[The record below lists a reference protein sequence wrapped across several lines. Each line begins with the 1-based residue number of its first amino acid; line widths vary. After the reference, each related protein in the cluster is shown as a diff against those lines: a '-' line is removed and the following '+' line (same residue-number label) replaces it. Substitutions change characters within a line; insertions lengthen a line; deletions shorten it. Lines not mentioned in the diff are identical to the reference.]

1 MEKKKDNDKKST
13 SKDEIENEEVK
24 KEEIE
29 ISKEKLE
36 KIEKELKSEKRKSR
50 RKPDN
55 QKLKKDIIR
64 NILICAIITIYFIF
78 IGLGVKTIP
87 VTEYLM
93 DLKTFSIFTVII
105 TVVIF
110 EKAYKKDEN
119 YLIVH
124 GLEMAVV
131 GIETQVLLNLYSL
144 ENENFSNVLY
154 WIMIGMVIYYA
165 IKVLIIYFRKKLKK

>member
-1 MEKKKDNDKKST
+1 MEKKKDNYKKSA
-13 SKDEIENEEVK
+13 DENEEVK

-29 ISKEKLE
+29 ISEEKLE
-36 KIEKELKSEKRKSR
+36 KIEKELKSEKRKTR
-50 RKPDN
+50 KKPDN

-64 NILICAIITIYFIF
+64 NILICAIVTIYFIF

-93 DLKTFSIFTVII
+93 DLKTFSIFAVII

-110 EKAYKKDEN
+110 EKAYKKDED
-119 YLIVH
+119 YLIIH

-165 IKVLIIYFRKKLKK
+165 TKILIIYFRKKFKK